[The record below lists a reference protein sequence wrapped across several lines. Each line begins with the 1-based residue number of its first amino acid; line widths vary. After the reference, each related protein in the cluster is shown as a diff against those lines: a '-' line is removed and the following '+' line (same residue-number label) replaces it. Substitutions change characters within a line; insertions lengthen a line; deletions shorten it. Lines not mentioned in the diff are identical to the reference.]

1 MDSLI
6 PPSKISGLTQGM
18 FVGSVSDNFNERIEQ
33 KIFHAEIV
41 VDTEK
46 VKREESRYQ
55 KLPIIN
61 DFLDADGNDCMK
73 QAILDNYNQIKED
86 VKLIVKD
93 ELERIAGDESL
104 KHLIQK

>member
-46 VKREESRYQ
+46 VKREESNY
-55 KLPIIN
+55 KPIPIIN
-61 DFLDADGNDCMK
+61 DFKDADGNDCMK
-73 QAILDNYNQIKED
+73 QAIQDNYNRIKED
-86 VKLIVKD
+86 VKQIVKD
-93 ELERIAGDESL
+93 ELERIAGDENL

>member
-1 MDSLI
+1 
-6 PPSKISGLTQGM
+6 M

-61 DFLDADGNDCMK
+61 IINDFLDADGNDCMK
-73 QAILDNYNQIKED
+73 QTIQDNYNQIKED
-86 VKLIVKD
+86 VKQIVKD
-93 ELERIAGDESL
+93 EQGRIANDENL
-104 KHLIQK
+104 KHLIQKA